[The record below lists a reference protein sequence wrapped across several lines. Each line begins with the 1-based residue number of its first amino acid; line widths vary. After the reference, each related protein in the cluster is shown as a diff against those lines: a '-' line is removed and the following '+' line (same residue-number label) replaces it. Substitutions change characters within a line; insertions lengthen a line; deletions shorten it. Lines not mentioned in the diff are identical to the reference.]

1 VRRLFLKR
9 TWLILGFFCPITL
22 LQLLGLR
29 HLRYTAP

>member
-1 VRRLFLKR
+1 
-9 TWLILGFFCPITL
+9 LILGFFCPITL